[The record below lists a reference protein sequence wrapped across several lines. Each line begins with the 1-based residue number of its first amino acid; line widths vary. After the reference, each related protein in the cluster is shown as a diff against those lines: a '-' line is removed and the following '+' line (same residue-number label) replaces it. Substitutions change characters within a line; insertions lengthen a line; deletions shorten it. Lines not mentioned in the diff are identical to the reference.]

1 MKSGQEI
8 SLGSYLGGRTRIN
21 IEESIL
27 NPSHSTF
34 HNNPPLGTD
43 RKMLRILE
51 AYLINHKS

>member
-1 MKSGQEI
+1 MKSVQEI
-8 SLGSYLGGRTRIN
+8 SLGSYLGGRTRTD
-21 IEESIL
+21 IEERIL

-34 HNNPPLGTD
+34 HDNPQLGIK